1 VVAPLDGWIGH
12 EDFADLVR
20 ETNRHGLRLAEATR
34 VIALPRKSK
43 DVFAFPGYL
52 SPFAFV
58 AGRRSGL
65 ASVEGATKA
74 SLQARHGPSNRP
86 ADAPSEGDSEAPEP
100 PLVPVAP

>member
-1 VVAPLDGWIGH
+1 MVAPLDGWIGH

-100 PLVPVAP
+100 PLAPVAP